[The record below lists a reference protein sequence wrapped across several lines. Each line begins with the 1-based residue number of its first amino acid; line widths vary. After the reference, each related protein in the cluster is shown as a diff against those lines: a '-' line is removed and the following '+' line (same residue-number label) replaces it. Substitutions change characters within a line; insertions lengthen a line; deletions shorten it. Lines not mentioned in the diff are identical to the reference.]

1 MIEHFFYCPY
11 CSEEISM
18 LLDPSIARQQYI
30 EDCEVCCNPI
40 ELRFEVEESELI
52 YFEADSIEQ

>member
-18 LLDPSIARQQYI
+18 LLDPSITRQQYI
-30 EDCEVCCNPI
+30 EDCEVCCNPK